1 MVALA
6 LTLQPSKRSASE
18 GDGGLELIERP
29 GILQIVW
36 LIGNQDDERWQEDL
50 PEQLYDAVGEKPTKT
65 ELRKAGLKLL
75 LHKDE
80 VKRCTTDPDV
90 KLDAVTYSSVPE
102 LGYKE
107 ESAQSEWV

>member
-1 MVALA
+1 M
-6 LTLQPSKRSASE
+6 TLQPSKRSASE
-18 GDGGLELIERP
+18 DDGGVELIERP
-29 GILQIVW
+29 GILQTVW

-50 PEQLYDAVGEKPTKT
+50 PEQLYDAVREKPTKT

-80 VKRCTTDPDV
+80 AKRCPADPDV
-90 KLDAVTYSSVPE
+90 KHDAVTYSSVPE

-107 ESAQSEWV
+107 ESARSEWV